1 MNGCDLGDFYMPAY
15 ASLSR
20 RFTAFIIDSLILFMP
35 FMIAHLAMPV
45 LGGLVV
51 WFFYAPVL
59 ESSPL
64 GATIGKH
71 LMGIQVKDLSGGQI
85 TFRAAF
91 VRNLLKI
98 ASTVL
103 LLIGFVFAL
112 FSEKKQALH
121 DLVADTTVVYG
132 RSDLPIFDTWLA
144 RMKEL
149 FNEFKADVSPTLP
162 GESTASSQKP
172 PGSFVDELERL
183 ERLRTSGSLSEEE
196 FQKAKRKILG
206 DTGDSSP
213 TSQAP

>member
-1 MNGCDLGDFYMPAY
+1 MPVY

-20 RFTAFIIDSLILFMP
+20 RLMAFILDSLILFMP
-35 FMIAHLAMPV
+35 FMIAHVAMPV

-51 WFFYAPVL
+51 WFFYAPIL

-71 LMGIQVKDLSGGQI
+71 LMGIQVKDLAGQPV

-98 ASTVL
+98 ASTML

-112 FSEKKQALH
+112 FSDKKQALH
-121 DLVADTTVVYG
+121 DLVADTIVVDG

-144 RMKEL
+144 RVKEL
-149 FNEFKADVSPTLP
+149 FSDFKADITAPAGTSTDVLPTS
-162 GESTASSQKP
+162 STPRTKA
-172 PGSFVDELERL
+172 GSLVDELERL
-183 ERLRTSGSLSEEE
+183 ERLRASGALSEEE
-196 FQKAKRKILG
+196 FLTAKRKILG
-206 DTGDSSP
+206 DTADDPSRHR
-213 TSQAP
+213 

>member
-1 MNGCDLGDFYMPAY
+1 MPTY

-20 RFTAFIIDSLILFMP
+20 RLLAFVLDSLILFMP
-35 FMIAHLAMPV
+35 FMVAHVAMPV

-71 LMGIQVKDLSGGQI
+71 LMGIQVRDLNGGPI

-98 ASTVL
+98 ASTAL
-103 LLIGFVFAL
+103 LLVGFVFAL

-132 RSDLPIFDTWLA
+132 RTELPIFETWLA
-144 RMKEL
+144 RVKEL
-149 FNEFKADVSPTLP
+149 FSNFKTEMATPEPSGDPSAARPTPTGHTTSL
-162 GESTASSQKP
+162 
-172 PGSFVDELERL
+172 VDELERL
-183 ERLRTSGSLSEEE
+183 ERLRASGALSDEE
-196 FQKAKRKILG
+196 FQKAKRKVLG
-206 DTGDSSP
+206 DQAEDSS
-213 TSQAP
+213 APR